1 MINYDILNKQ
11 EQNTKIFRDLY
22 TVFVS
27 SGNKGLTDTEIY
39 NEIIRLKISGYNSK
53 NPECIIRGNISRW
66 NTSSIKH
73 QTGGQYC
80 DKCEKRYACYGYE
93 FPERCKLHRE
103 NEMKLLTT
111 KRILCRKDDKKTK
124 YFFNFDIHH
133 HIEHHQIDVLFS
145 SDKFDASYI
154 ADIFSRS
161 FC

>member
-73 QTGGQYC
+73 QNGKNGMHVIVTSSRNVVNYI
-80 DKCEKRYACYGYE
+80 EK
-93 FPERCKLHRE
+93 
-103 NEMKLLTT
+103 MK
-111 KRILCRKDDKKTK
+111 
-124 YFFNFDIHH
+124 
-133 HIEHHQIDVLFS
+133 
-145 SDKFDASYI
+145 
-154 ADIFSRS
+154 
-161 FC
+161 